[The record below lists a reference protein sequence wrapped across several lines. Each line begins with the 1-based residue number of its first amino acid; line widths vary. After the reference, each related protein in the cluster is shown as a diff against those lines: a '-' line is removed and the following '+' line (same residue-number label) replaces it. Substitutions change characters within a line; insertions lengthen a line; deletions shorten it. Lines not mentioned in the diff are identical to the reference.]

1 MKTMILAAAT
11 VLSLSAGVALANES
25 GGYGGP
31 TQFTAIP
38 GVLAQAPLPVEKPAS
53 AVAQNQNGQV
63 HVFATQSKADASP
76 FQPGYNNG

>member
-11 VLSLSAGVALANES
+11 ALTLSAGVALANES

-31 TQFTAIP
+31 TQFTQLP
-38 GVLAQAPLPVEKPAS
+38 GVLAQAPVQNQAS
-53 AVAQNQNGQV
+53 AVAQGGQV
-63 HVFATQSKADASP
+63 HVYATQSKQTEVSP